1 MGAIFIQGC
10 GSGKPEEQKT
20 VELNLSSGNQTVTP
34 SKGKTL
40 SSVTINK
47 PETLIPSNVREGIN
61 VGGVIGEFAG
71 TAEPAKPEEQKTVE
85 LNLASGNQTV
95 TPTQDGYVMTSVVI
109 EKPLTLTP
117 DNVKA
122 GVVIAGVE
130 GSYSGTTVA
139 TVLDNII
146 DGTISSFAMPTGK
159 TSVYKYSFYQMTGLT
174 VADLTGAKSIGDYA
188 FYGCTSLSTLTLTDA
203 VTTIGN
209 YAFYNCTRLTVL
221 TVPQTVTSI
230 GDYAFQSAST
240 SSGST
245 FTLSPATACKIGSY
259 AFNSSKLSAVSGHY
273 DAVGSY
279 AFASCGSLATV
290 EMEECSGLGSYAFQN
305 DTAITKLHINVTGS
319 IGDYAFYGCTKVNDV
334 SFSGNIKSLGSY
346 AFSRFC
352 SARSSPESNV
362 IDLDLTDT
370 TFSTIN
376 QYAFGGDSSTTSYRN
391 QYMNIRLPSTVSTIN
406 QYAFR
411 YTDNCNFYFA
421 SKKPPTL
428 SATTSWSNATNYKIF
443 VPFGSVVAYREAT
456 NWAAQVD
463 YMAGFAPKGTFAV
476 GSTLPALNSEGY
488 ELTWYSDMGC
498 TQAVTEVADENAEY
512 YCKAGTEK
520 VAYGIMGVTAMDC
533 TISITDSEGNS
544 YVAGGG
550 VRTGTVLTITATPTT
565 DGYVPY
571 IFKVNGEAFESGG
584 TITVDSDITIS
595 AIYWDGVNLPVNP
608 TFGENTWTIIKEIF
622 KAGTALQFW
631 KDGDEKEFTS
641 KSGLTY
647 LARIV
652 DTTKGRYN
660 YTDGSGTSHCVIQ
673 LVECYN
679 LNGTTSFYMNSSNT
693 NSGGY
698 GGSYMHKKH
707 LVDILNDLP
716 DELVAIISEVD
727 VLSGTGGGTTSG
739 TQTTACKLFLPAEM
753 EIFDAKHYSIG
764 SAECPSGQ
772 FSYYKANNTNAAR
785 IKYTV
790 GTTNA
795 RWWWLRSPRSGDGSI
810 FCGVNSGGSY
820 SWDGAS
826 YTGGVSPCFAI

>member
-1 MGAIFIQGC
+1 MAIIKNPITVA
-10 GSGKPEEQKT
+10 GS
-20 VELNLSSGNQTVTP
+20 
-34 SKGKTL
+34 
-40 SSVTINK
+40 
-47 PETLIPSNVREGIN
+47 
-61 VGGVIGEFAG
+61 
-71 TAEPAKPEEQKTVE
+71 TAEPAKPEEAVTIE

-95 TPTQDGYVMTSVVI
+95 TPTTDGYVMTSVVI

-130 GSYSGTTVA
+130 GGYSGTTI
-139 TVLDNII
+139 TSDLDNII
-146 DGTISSFAMPTGK
+146 DGTISSFAMPSGK

-188 FYGCTSLSTLTLTDA
+188 FYGCTSLSSLTLTDA

-209 YAFYNCTRLTVL
+209 YAFYNCTRLTGL
-221 TVPQTVTSI
+221 TIPQTVTSI

-245 FTLSPATACKIGSY
+245 FTLSPATACKLGNY
-259 AFNSSKLSAVSGHY
+259 AFNSSKISAVSGHY
-273 DAVGSY
+273 GAVGSY
-279 AFASCGSLATV
+279 AFTGCGSLTTV
-290 EMEECSGLGSYAFQN
+290 EMEECAGLGSYAFQN
-305 DTAITKLHINVTGS
+305 DTAITKLHINVKGS
-319 IGDYAFYGCTKVNDV
+319 VGDYTFYGCTKVNDV

-362 IDLDLTDT
+362 IDLDLTDSA
-370 TFSTIN
+370 FSTIN

-391 QYMNIRLPSTVSTIN
+391 QYMNIRLPTTVATIN

-411 YTDNCNFYFA
+411 YTDNCNFYFS

-456 NWAAQVD
+456 NWTAQVD
-463 YMAGFAPKGTFAV
+463 YMCGFAPKGTFAV
-476 GSTLPALNSEGY
+476 GSTLPELNSEGY
-488 ELTWYSDMGC
+488 ELTWYSDKDC
-498 TQAVTEVADENAEY
+498 TEAVTEVTDENAEY
-512 YCKAGTEK
+512 YCKAGDEK
-520 VAYGIMGVTAMDC
+520 VAYGIMGVNAMDC
-533 TISITDSEGNS
+533 TISITDEEGNS

-565 DGYVPY
+565 EGYVPY
-571 IFKVNGEAFESGG
+571 MFKVNGEAFESGS
-584 TITVDSDITIS
+584 TITVDSDITVV
-595 AIYWDGVNLPVNP
+595 AIYWDGENLPINP
-608 TFGENTWTIIKEIF
+608 TFADNSWTIIREVF

-631 KDGDEKEFTS
+631 KNGDEKEFTS

-647 LARIV
+647 LARLV
-652 DTTKGRYN
+652 DAREGRYN
-660 YTDGSGTSHCVIQ
+660 YSDGSGTSKCVIQ

-679 LNGTTSFYMNSSNT
+679 LNGTTSFYMNSTNT

-698 GGSYMHKKH
+698 GGSYMNKTT
-707 LVDILNDLP
+707 LQNILADLP
-716 DELVAIISEVD
+716 DDLVAIISEVD
-727 VLSGTGGGTTSG
+727 VLSGTGGGSTSG

-753 EIFDAKHYSIG
+753 EIFDAQHYSIG
-764 SAECPSGQ
+764 SAECPLGQ
-772 FSYYKANNTNAAR
+772 FDYYKENNTNAAR

-795 RWWWLRSPRSGDGSI
+795 RWWWLRSPYSGSSNS
-810 FCGVNSGGSY
+810 FCYVNSSGSY
-820 SWDGAS
+820 DWNYANSAF
-826 YTGGVSPCFAI
+826 GVSPCFAI